1 MTPTKDS
8 RRDSAQQSS
17 KADLFCSNAKCE
29 LHRRAGASGVM
40 GSGNWA
46 ILGDGRIIGRGLNVQ
61 KSNRLS
67 SGCGPMVVAEYSAE
81 ALSALNRMMG

>member
-1 MTPTKDS
+1 
-8 RRDSAQQSS
+8 
-17 KADLFCSNAKCE
+17 
-29 LHRRAGASGVM
+29 VM